1 MANMSY
7 CRFENTSGDMSDCL
21 NDLMEAVDN
30 GLSFE
35 QFMKNLS
42 SDYERNAVRR
52 MAGLLQDMAEAFEQL
67 HDNEGLSEDELE
79 SLCEE

>member
-7 CRFENTSGDMSDCL
+7 CRFENTTGDMQDCL
-21 NDLMEAVDN
+21 YDLMEAVDN

-35 QFMKNLS
+35 QFMEKLS

-52 MAGLLQDMAEAFEQL
+52 MAGLLQDMADAFEQL
-67 HDNEGLSEDELE
+67 HDNEGLTEEELE
-79 SLCEE
+79 SLSEE